1 MQIDWLPLE
10 QVTQEGEHTY
20 TFHLKRPDDFV
31 WEEGAHTHMAL
42 EGFNA
47 GEKPNR
53 SLIRHMSISTLPRE
67 GTIGITTRIKPEC
80 SVFKQTLQQLKMGEK
95 IALFKTHSNIPLR
108 RENRTVYLLS
118 AGVGLATF
126 RPIILQHQADR
137 SGVPHLH
144 SLNVDSTRTELFKT
158 QLSSHEQFG
167 HAYVESRSAYYD
179 AVKAMTADKEG
190 LFYIVG
196 SDEFLRDTINVLQGA
211 NIPKAQI
218 MIDKRQ
224 DQLDTFFV

>member
-1 MQIDWLPLE
+1 
-10 QVTQEGEHTY
+10 
-20 TFHLKRPDDFV
+20 
-31 WEEGAHTHMAL
+31 
-42 EGFNA
+42 
-47 GEKPNR
+47 
-53 SLIRHMSISTLPRE
+53 
-67 GTIGITTRIKPEC
+67 
-80 SVFKQTLQQLKMGEK
+80 
-95 IALFKTHSNIPLR
+95 
-108 RENRTVYLLS
+108 VYLLS

-126 RPIILQHQADR
+126 RPIILQYQTDKN
-137 SGVPHLH
+137 GIPHMH

-224 DQLDTFFV
+224 DQLDTFLA

>member
-20 TFHLKRPDDFV
+20 TFHLKRPDGFV

-53 SLIRHMSISTLPRE
+53 SLIRHMSISTLPHE

-80 SVFKQTLQQLKMGEK
+80 SVFKETLRQLRMGEK

-137 SGVPHLH
+137 SGIPHMH
-144 SLNVDSTRTELFKT
+144 SLNIDSTRTGLFQEHLRPT
-158 QLSSHEQFG
+158 EQFSTY
-167 HAYVESRSAYYD
+167 YVDNRSAYFD
-179 AVKAMTADKEG
+179 FVKEMATDKEG

-196 SDEFLRDTINVLQGA
+196 SDDFLTDTIDVLKIA
-211 NIPKAQI
+211 NIPTAQ
-218 MIDKRQ
+218 MMLDKRQ
-224 DQLDTFFV
+224 DQLNTFLT

>member
-10 QVTQEGEHTY
+10 QVTQEGEHIY
-20 TFHLKRPDDFV
+20 TFHLKRPNDFV
-31 WEEGAHTHMAL
+31 WEEGAHTHMAM

-47 GEKPNR
+47 DEKTNR
-53 SLIRHMSISTLPRE
+53 SLIRHMSISPLPHE
-67 GTIGITTRIKPEC
+67 GTIGITTRIKPAC

-95 IALFKTHSNIPLR
+95 IALFITHSNIPLR

-137 SGVPHLH
+137 SGIPHLH

-167 HAYVESRSAYYD
+167 HAYVESHSVYYD
-179 AVKAMTADKEG
+179 AVKAMTADEG
-190 LFYIVG
+190 LFYIVC
-196 SDEFLRDTINVLQGA
+196 SDEFLGDPINVLQRA

-218 MIDKRQ
+218 MIDKPQ
-224 DQLDTFFV
+224 DQLETFLA

>member
-53 SLIRHMSISTLPRE
+53 SLIRHMSISTLPHE

-80 SVFKQTLQQLKMGEK
+80 SVFKQTLQQLKLDEK

-126 RPIILQHQADR
+126 RPIILQYQTDKN
-137 SGVPHLH
+137 GIPHMH
-144 SLNVDSTRTELFKT
+144 SLNVDSARTELFKT
-158 QLSSHEQFG
+158 QLLSHEQFSP
-167 HAYVESRSAYYD
+167 AYVENRSAYYD

-224 DQLDTFFV
+224 DQLDTFLA